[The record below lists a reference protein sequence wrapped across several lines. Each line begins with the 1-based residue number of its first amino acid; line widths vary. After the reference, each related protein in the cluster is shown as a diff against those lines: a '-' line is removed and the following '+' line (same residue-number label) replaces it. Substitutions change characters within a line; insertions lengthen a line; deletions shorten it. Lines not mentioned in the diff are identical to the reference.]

1 MKQANSLLEKVGI
14 DKVLHFLVG
23 YAIVAT
29 AAIFGII
36 PAVVATFLT
45 FVLAGLKESI
55 DEREAEKANAPYEAY
70 DWRDIGAT
78 MLGTIL
84 PLILAF
90 VRYGDPFGA

>member
-23 YAIVAT
+23 FAIVAT

-36 PAVVATFLT
+36 PAIVATFLT

-55 DEREAEKANAPYEAY
+55 DERDTEANAPYEAY